1 MHSGSLKAAI
11 WSGILATFV
20 ATVTGYWFDVICL
33 PRLDFATWNGALLV
47 PNDASITFM
56 WSVGVLQLFG
66 GGVVMAI
73 LYGFYVQMYLPG
85 PGWVRGMI
93 WGAVLAVLVGL
104 TVVPLLYGGGPFGSD
119 WDGRTVVAIIVWH
132 LLWGNV
138 LGSPSTRTGPPKT
151 SQ

>member
-1 MHSGSLKAAI
+1 MHSGSLRAAI
-11 WSGILATFV
+11 WSGVLATFV
-20 ATVTGYWFDVICL
+20 ATVAGYWFESIGL

-47 PNDASITFM
+47 PSDASITFA
-56 WSVGVLQLFG
+56 WSVGALQLFG

-73 LYGFYVQMYLPG
+73 IYGFYVQMYLPG

-119 WDGRTVVAIIVWH
+119 WDGRTVVAIIAWH

-138 LGSPSTRTGPPKT
+138 LGIAFHKDWNSEN
-151 SQ
+151 

>member
-20 ATVTGYWFDVICL
+20 ATVTGYWFEVIGL

-138 LGSPSTRTGPPKT
+138 LGIAFHKDWTPED
-151 SQ
+151 